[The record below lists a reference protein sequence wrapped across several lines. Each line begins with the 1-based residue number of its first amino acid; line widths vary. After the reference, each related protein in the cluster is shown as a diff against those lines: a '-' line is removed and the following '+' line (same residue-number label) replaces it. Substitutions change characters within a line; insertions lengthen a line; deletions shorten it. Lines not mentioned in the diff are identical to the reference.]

1 MKKKWFKRKGYYSLF
16 KWLCIMK
23 LTMFFLLMS
32 LIQVSANV
40 YSQQTKLNITV
51 KNVSVREVLKQIED
65 QSEFF
70 FLYKNENI
78 DVDRIVSIDL
88 KEKPVEDVLNKIFK
102 GTNVSFEIVNRQI
115 VLVDKGNMTST
126 SQQQKTVSGKVTDV
140 TGNALP
146 GVTVVVK
153 GSSSGT
159 ITDSNGNFSIQV
171 PGNVKTIMF
180 SFVGMKSQEV
190 EIAGKTTI
198 NVVLQEESIGIQEV
212 VAVGYGTNKKV
223 NVTGAISSI
232 NSKEIASVSSSNLTD
247 NLTGKLPGLRVLQR
261 TSEPGDYNSSY
272 NIRGW
277 GTPLVIVDG
286 VQRDNFNKIDPNEI
300 ESVTVLKDASAAI
313 YGVKAANGVLLIT
326 THRGKDG
333 DPEITLNSKYGWQ
346 NITTFPHPMNA
357 AQWVEV
363 TNEANMNAGSSL
375 PYTSEDLE
383 KYRNGTYK
391 STDWYGLVVQNN
403 SPQQQHNL
411 SVSGGSKK
419 IKYFSSIGY
428 TDQDG
433 IWKSGSLNYNRY
445 NIRAN
450 VTAQI
455 SENLDAELSL
465 GAIVDK
471 KNAPSTDTWVVFKS
485 IWMQKPIISAYANN
499 DENYLSNVA
508 DGTHPL
514 AVTNSSISGYNNTE
528 NKNFTG
534 SFALNYKIP
543 FISGLKLRFLYG
555 YDIYFNHQKKWSKQ
569 YTLYD
574 YDSSSSSYTSYL
586 NNNPSSLYEYNSE
599 LDRSTMQTSLSYER
613 IFNNEHNVKALL
625 LFENL
630 RTKADNFYGNKYF
643 AVDAVD
649 QLYAGSS
656 TNQSIS
662 SDSDNIYELA
672 NQGLVGRFNYD
683 YLSKYLV
690 EYSFRYD
697 GSSKFKEGH
706 RWGFFPAV
714 SLGWR
719 ISEEDFMKNTLPFV
733 TNLKLRGSWG
743 QLGDDSASSY
753 QFLTGYTYPSGN
765 YLFGSTVTSG
775 LGFKGM
781 ANENITWY
789 KATTKNIGIEG
800 NLWNNKINFQF
811 DVFRRERTGLLSTRQ
826 LSLPA
831 TVGADLPQEN
841 LNSDRSNG
849 YEIVLGH
856 SNKIGEVWYNISGN
870 FSYARNENRHVEES
884 DQGNSYLNWKN
895 KSTNRWDNI
904 VWGYNCI
911 GQFQSFDEIY
921 SSPIEDSDGNRKL
934 LPGDLKYEDVNKD
947 GIIDDYDKKPILRN
961 NTPEVNYG
969 ISLSAGY
976 KGFDFNILFQGA
988 TRFNVQLQEQFKSPL
1003 PWGRN
1008 GLAQYY
1014 DRWHHSDLF
1023 DESSAWVPGKYPS
1036 TRLSGTSSWNTE
1048 TSTFNVL
1055 DGSYLRIK
1063 NIEIGYTIPSKC
1075 LRKTGIHKL
1084 RVYVNGYNLYTWSKI
1099 DYVDPEHS
1107 MDTYGYLYPIT
1118 RNFNIGVNAS
1128 F

>member
-1 MKKKWFKRKGYYSLF
+1 MVSILLRVWKCKTL
-16 KWLCIMK
+16 LVMK
-23 LTMFFLLMS
+23 LTLLICLFFAFQSIAIEAL
-32 LIQVSANV
+32 
-40 YSQQTKLNITV
+40 SQNQRLSINQKNI
-51 KNVSVREVLKQIED
+51 KIED
-65 QSEFF
+65 IIQ
-70 FLYKNENI
+70 LIENKTDFYFMYSAKTI
-78 DVDRIVSIDL
+78 DVDRTVDIEATNKLVPEI
-88 KEKPVEDVLNKIFK
+88 LNYIFN
-102 GTNVSFEIVNRQI
+102 GTNVSYKIDGRLIALSKDDEMSSV
-115 VLVDKGNMTST
+115 
-126 SQQQKTVSGKVTDV
+126 SQQQKSISGKVTDS
-140 TGNALP
+140 TGAPLP
-146 GVTVVVK
+146 GVSVVVK
-153 GSSSGT
+153 GTTTGI
-159 ITDSNGNFSIQV
+159 ITDMDGKYTLSKV
-171 PGNVKTIMF
+171 PENATLQF
-180 SFVGMKSQEV
+180 SFVGMKTQEV
-190 EIAGKTTI
+190 IIGAKTSI
-198 NVVLQEESIGIQEV
+198 NVTLAEESIGLDEV
-212 VAVGYGTNKKV
+212 VAVGYGTNKKM

-277 GTPLVIVDG
+277 GSPLIIVDG
-286 VQRDNFNKIDPNEI
+286 VQRDDFNKIDPSEI

-326 THRGKDG
+326 THHGKDG

-346 NITTFPHPMNA
+346 NITTFPHPMDA

-363 TNEANMNAGSSL
+363 TNEANMNAGTSL
-375 PYTSEDLE
+375 PYTSDQLE
-383 KYRNGTYK
+383 KYKNGTLTG
-391 STDWYGLVVQNN
+391 TDWYGLVVRNN
-403 SPQQQHNL
+403 APQQQHNL

-428 TDQDG
+428 LDQDG
-433 IWKSGSLNYNRY
+433 IWKSGSLNYDRY
-445 NIRAN
+445 NIRSN
-450 VTAQI
+450 VSAQI
-455 SENLDAELSL
+455 SENLDAELNL
-465 GAIVDK
+465 GAICDK
-471 KNAPSTDTWVVFKS
+471 KKAPSTDTWVVFKS
-485 IWMQKPIISAYANN
+485 IWMQKPIIPVYANN
-499 DENYLSNVA
+499 EGNYMSNVA

-528 NKNFTG
+528 NKNFSG
-534 SFALNYKIP
+534 SFALNYKLP
-543 FISGLKLRFLYG
+543 FLEGLKFRFLYG

-569 YTLYD
+569 YALYD
-574 YDSSSSSYTSYL
+574 YDSSTSLYTSYL
-586 NNNPSSLYEYNSE
+586 NNNPSSIYEYNSE

-613 IFNNEHNVKALL
+613 VFNSKHNVKALL

-630 RTKADNFYGNKYF
+630 KTKSDNFYGTKYF

-649 QLYAGSS
+649 QLYAGTSS
-656 TNQSIS
+656 NQSIS
-662 SDSDNIYELA
+662 SDSGNIYELA

-697 GSSKFKEGH
+697 GSSKFMEGN

-719 ISEEDFMKNTLPFV
+719 ISEENFMKNTLPFV
-733 TNLKLRGSWG
+733 SNLKLRTSWG

-765 YLFGSTVTSG
+765 YVFDSSVTSG

-789 KATTKNIGIEG
+789 KATTKNIGLEG
-800 NLWNNKINFQF
+800 NLWNDKLNFQF
-811 DVFRRERTGLLSTRQ
+811 DLFSRKRTGLLSTRQ

-841 LNSDRSNG
+841 LNSDISNG

-856 SNKIGEVWYNISGN
+856 TNKIGEVWYNISGN
-870 FSYARNENRHVEES
+870 FSYARNKNQHIEES

-895 KSTNRWDNI
+895 RSTNRWDNI

-921 SSPIEDSDGNRKL
+921 SSPIEDGDGNRKL

-947 GIIDDYDKKPILRN
+947 GVIDDYDKKPILRN
-961 NTPEVNYG
+961 NTPEINYG
-969 ISLSAGY
+969 INLSAGY
-976 KGFDFNILFQGA
+976 KGFDFNILLQGA
-988 TRFNVQLQEQFKSPL
+988 TRFNIQLQEQFRSPL

-1014 DRWHHSDLF
+1014 DRWHHADLF
-1023 DESSAWVPGKYPS
+1023 DETSAWVPGKYPS
-1036 TRLSGTSSWNTE
+1036 TRLSGTASWNTE

-1063 NIEIGYTIPSKC
+1063 NIEIGYTIPSNYLK
-1075 LRKTGIHKL
+1075 KAGIHKL
-1084 RVYVNGYNLYTWSKI
+1084 RVYANGYNLYTWSKI

-1118 RNFNIGVNAS
+1118 RNFNIGVNVS